1 MTRTR
6 FSASLGAALALPF
19 VRFVGALKTNS
30 TIEWSSCSDWNK
42 GFGSYSDSFQCGYFD
57 VPLDWADESVGTAH
71 IAVVK
76 YPAADKEKKGT
87 VFFNP
92 GVLLTARCTPLVLI

>member
-1 MTRTR
+1 MDAGKAEICMGGIATGSD
-6 FSASLGAALALPF
+6 FLG
-19 VRFVGALKTNS
+19 G
-30 TIEWSSCSDWNK
+30 
-42 GFGSYSDSFQCGYFD
+42 
-57 VPLDWADESVGTAH
+57 DWADESVGTAH